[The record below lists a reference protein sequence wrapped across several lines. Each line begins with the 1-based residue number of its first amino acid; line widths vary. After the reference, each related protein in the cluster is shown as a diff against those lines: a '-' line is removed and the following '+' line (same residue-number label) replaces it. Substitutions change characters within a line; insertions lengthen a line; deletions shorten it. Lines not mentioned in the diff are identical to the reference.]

1 LREETTD
8 QNANHE
14 WAKSELMKAQVELVT
29 LESRAAANTKLLTD
43 YRATAH
49 RLSSDAIKEQ
59 ELLHDLKAA
68 EDRYLLYVN
77 KREEAR
83 IGDALDRGGILN
95 IAIAEEPRPPALP
108 ARSAWFVL
116 VVGVVVAG
124 IASTGLAFATD
135 YLTPVFRTPDEVI
148 VCLGTPVLASLPV
161 SSMEPGEH

>member
-1 LREETTD
+1 
-8 QNANHE
+8 
-14 WAKSELMKAQVELVT
+14 MKAQVELVA
-29 LESRAAANTKLLTD
+29 LESRAAANTKLLAE
-43 YRATAH
+43 YHSTAH

-59 ELLHDLKAA
+59 ELLHDLKTA

-108 ARSAWFVL
+108 VRSAW
-116 VVGVVVAG
+116 VVGFVAVMVASV
-124 IASTGLAFATD
+124 ASTGMAFAAD
-135 YLTPVFRTPDEVI
+135 YSAPVFRTPDEVI

-161 SSMEPGEH
+161 SSIESNEHRHFFQ